1 MSARQRLRALYV
13 LAMEHAA
20 DQTYRSA
27 LEYLEDGLDLAAHL
41 ADRGAI
47 AELAYLHAAI
57 STALA
62 HCATAH
68 LSYHSG
74 ARGPLPEG
82 RGANGPLRFLGSN
95 TRALLPV
102 GARGLTPCGVAC
114 GPVHC
119 AHPVACARRSSGQ
132 AASGYNRRGPLQ
144 SHVGWP
150 SIRTPASSGGHPAR
164 RSASCRSAEKPL
176 AFAMGS
182 VTSSGLRVLCELCG

>member
-74 ARGPLPEG
+74 ASGPLPSG
-82 RGANGPLRFLGSN
+82 RGVNGPLRFLGSN

-102 GARGLTPCGVAC
+102 GARALTPCGVAC
-114 GPVHC
+114 GP
-119 AHPVACARRSSGQ
+119 APAGASFQ
-132 AASGYNRRGPLQ
+132 AMVRGGPLGKPPAGTTSAVH
-144 SHVGWP
+144 SHSP
-150 SIRTPASSGGHPAR
+150 SAGHPSR
-164 RSASCRSAEKPL
+164 R
-176 AFAMGS
+176 
-182 VTSSGLRVLCELCG
+182 

>member
-1 MSARQRLRALYV
+1 MGIDYSLQRADDLLSHGEPGYSPAVAADLKQAYARIKRGHLRVTGAGTTDTLRAWLARPMSARQRLRALYV

-74 ARGPLPEG
+74 ARGPLPSA
-82 RGANGPLRFLGSN
+82 RGATGPLPFLPSN
-95 TRALLPV
+95 TPAPLPV
-102 GARGLTPCGVAC
+102 R
-114 GPVHC
+114 
-119 AHPVACARRSSGQ
+119 
-132 AASGYNRRGPLQ
+132 
-144 SHVGWP
+144 
-150 SIRTPASSGGHPAR
+150 
-164 RSASCRSAEKPL
+164 
-176 AFAMGS
+176 
-182 VTSSGLRVLCELCG
+182 